1 MLLVST
7 LRPHRWGERVSPCA
21 ETSLPSPKVSGVE
34 EWPRVLGK
42 AGFPVSIS
50 VVITEMK
57 QAPAPS
63 FPSPTSVQGQGRAND
78 RSHAVAPDLLLHI

>member
-1 MLLVST
+1 M
-7 LRPHRWGERVSPCA
+7 
-21 ETSLPSPKVSGVE
+21 
-34 EWPRVLGK
+34 LGK